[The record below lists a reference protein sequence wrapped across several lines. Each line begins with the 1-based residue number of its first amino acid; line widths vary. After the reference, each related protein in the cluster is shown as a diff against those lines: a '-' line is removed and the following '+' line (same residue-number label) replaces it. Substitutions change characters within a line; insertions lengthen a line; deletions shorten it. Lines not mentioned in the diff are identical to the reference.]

1 MTNQQAKLPVT
12 VLSGFLG
19 AGKTTL
25 LSHILNNREGK
36 KVAAI
41 VNDMSEINIDTSFVQ
56 NQVALSHQEE
66 KLAEMSNG
74 CICCTFSDPSSQ
86 YCRRHSIVSTSRINL
101 TCAFLLIMIAGSSN
115 TKAQSAVSHVHGN
128 AELNVVLM
136 GQKIQ
141 VEFVSPAANLLG
153 FERLPITDEESTVV
167 NNTIKQL
174 QHGGWLIEGF
184 PETCQL
190 STEAFEAPAYTEHES
205 SEHDAEAHSNFR
217 GTYLYDCDMPPRTQL
232 KILAFDHYT
241 GIETLTVQ
249 WIADQKQGY
258 TQLDRGN
265 PVLDLE

>member
-1 MTNQQAKLPVT
+1 M
-12 VLSGFLG
+12 
-19 AGKTTL
+19 
-25 LSHILNNREGK
+25 
-36 KVAAI
+36 
-41 VNDMSEINIDTSFVQ
+41 
-56 NQVALSHQEE
+56 
-66 KLAEMSNG
+66 
-74 CICCTFSDPSSQ
+74 
-86 YCRRHSIVSTSRINL
+86 STSRINL
-101 TCAFLLIMIAGSSN
+101 TCAFLLILIAGSSN

-136 GQKIQ
+136 GQKLQ

-174 QHGGWLIEGF
+174 QHGGWLIEGIQ
-184 PETCQL
+184 ETCQL
-190 STEAFEAPAYTEHES
+190 STEAFEAPAYTEHEHEHEHES

-217 GTYLYDCDMPPRTQL
+217 VTYLYDCDMPPKKQL

-241 GIETLTVQ
+241 GIEILTVQ

-258 TQLDRGN
+258 TQLNRSN